1 MDDMTLTP
9 DEQAL
14 RKRYFPRIP
23 WGPDGP
29 VRRRYR
35 VRAAAEGVSPSAAL
49 AALAE
54 AEGFTAPDRPWA
66 EGDGAVCLAA
76 FQDRPAGSGA
86 GLVIGRG
93 LDAYW
98 CDLALDAPDNEGWQE
113 LIVRSETG
121 ENLIALAH
129 GMGTLRF
136 RKSSQ

>member
-1 MDDMTLTP
+1 MDEMTLTP
-9 DEQAL
+9 VEQAL

-23 WGPDGP
+23 WGPEGP

-35 VRAAAEGVSPSAAL
+35 VRAAEEGVSPSEAL
-49 AALAE
+49 AKLAE
-54 AEGFTAPDRPWA
+54 AEGFTAPDRPWI

-76 FQDRPAGSGA
+76 FQDRPGESEA

-93 LDAYW
+93 LDVYW
-98 CDLALDAPDNEGWQE
+98 CDLALGAPDSDGWQE

-136 RKSSQ
+136 RKSGI

>member
-1 MDDMTLTP
+1 MDEMMLTP
-9 DEQAL
+9 EEMAL
-14 RKRYFPRIP
+14 RKRYFPRVP

-35 VRAAAEGVSPSAAL
+35 VRAAEGVSPSEAL

-54 AEGFTAPDRPWA
+54 AEGFTAPDRPWV

-76 FQDRPAGSGA
+76 FQDRLPESGA

-98 CDLALDAPDNEGWQE
+98 CDLALGAPDSEGWQE

-136 RKSSQ
+136 RKSAQ